1 MMENESCMLPVQNA
15 AEYSNPLGR
24 AFYSLGED
32 NRANVMIVAILGI
45 TVVLGLAVHGR
56 VPLRASLG
64 NAEVAINCT

>member
-1 MMENESCMLPVQNA
+1 MMEGESCMLPVQNA
-15 AEYSNPLGR
+15 TEYSNPLGR

-64 NAEVAINCT
+64 IAEVAINCT